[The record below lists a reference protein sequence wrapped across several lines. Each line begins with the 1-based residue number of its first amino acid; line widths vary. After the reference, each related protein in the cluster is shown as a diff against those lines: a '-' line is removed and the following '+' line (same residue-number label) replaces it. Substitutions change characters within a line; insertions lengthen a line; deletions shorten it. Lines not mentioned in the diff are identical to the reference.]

1 MLPQTCVLKHLPPSN
16 TVAMVNTLNMGVKAM
31 SPNNHEGKTLKVS
44 LSVMET
50 RLTQVCIFT
59 EFSSLLSGVSEA
71 GHPSFFLL
79 LLVSFNSCFA
89 ITINLR
95 AVCLH
100 LKANSLQLSWETR
113 PLQSRS
119 SAEDICHNESPAR
132 CQREQPRTGSRRLG
146 QTLSGR
152 HIGEGGN
159 VGTGSWDLGKPN
171 HESSV

>member
-1 MLPQTCVLKHLPPSN
+1 
-16 TVAMVNTLNMGVKAM
+16 
-31 SPNNHEGKTLKVS
+31 
-44 LSVMET
+44 MET

-59 EFSSLLSGVSEA
+59 ESSSLLSGVSEA

-79 LLVSFNSCFA
+79 FLSFNSCFA

-119 SAEDICHNESPAR
+119 SDICHNKSLAMY
-132 CQREQPRTGSRRLG
+132 QREQPRTGSRRLG
-146 QTLSGR
+146 LTLPGR

-159 VGTGSWDLGKPN
+159 VGTGSWGLCKPN
-171 HESSV
+171 HKSSIQYKGKPGEA